1 MFGSMQLDTYYKG
14 HSKNF
19 FFRVAIKKLMRVPRV
34 LVYNF
39 VFNHLFEGSHVEL
52 EFQRLEFHS
61 NKFEDGKGE
70 KEKKRRKR
78 RFGSKEEEEE
88 DDLEK
93 LDLKKMSD
101 HR

>member
-1 MFGSMQLDTYYKG
+1 M
-14 HSKNF
+14 
-19 FFRVAIKKLMRVPRV
+19 
-34 LVYNF
+34 
-39 VFNHLFEGSHVEL
+39 EL

-101 HR
+101 RR